1 MLSVNVSAKLSNIKF
16 LLYSCTDKYKTSA
29 LSLDIIPLDIT
40 YNVSAL
46 TVSTCQGLP
55 GPKGIKGEP
64 FYGAVLPGHPV
75 SSLTALV
82 Q

>member
-1 MLSVNVSAKLSNIKF
+1 MYLPNCLILNFCCTAVQINIKHP
-16 LLYSCTDKYKTSA
+16 
-29 LSLDIIPLDIT
+29 LDII

-75 SSLTALV
+75 SSLTGLV